1 MSPPVRDRPPLAVE
15 REESWH
21 GVFRCIVDSAHLAT
35 AAGLSTVI
43 DRAVARVGLVVQLYL
58 TDLPQRHLHP
68 VRTGVGPSLGI
79 DSTTAG
85 RAYRTVE
92 IVAGHVANGRTCL
105 WVPVLSDA
113 ERLGVA
119 HVVLPEGGDPHH
131 PVVRQ
136 QCWTLASVLGRL
148 VMSKLHYSDLFHVV
162 RRTKPLS
169 VAAELLWQMLPPPTF
184 ASERLAV
191 AALLEPYDEVGG
203 DGYDY
208 AVDDHLA
215 HVAIFDS
222 MGHDML
228 AGLTTAVAL
237 AATRKARRD
246 GMGPLE
252 AAELADRSIHVQ
264 GRRASRMPFAT
275 AVLAELDLDTG
286 QLRYLIAGHPPPVLL
301 RRGRMVKTL
310 HGHLRPPLGLG
321 HLVAGEP
328 RLSREQLQ
336 PGDRVLFH
344 SDGVVEAR
352 SPDGELFGVERLVD
366 LTERNEAAG
375 LPPPETLRRVGHA
388 VLEHQNGRLQDDA
401 TLLLME
407 WSDRR
412 GGPRTRM

>member
-1 MSPPVRDRPPLAVE
+1 MRDCPPPAVE

-21 GVFRCIVDSAHLAT
+21 GVFRRIIDDTHVAT
-35 AAGLSTVI
+35 ADDLSDVV
-43 DRAVARVGLVVQLYL
+43 DRAVAKLGLMVQLYL
-58 TDLPQRHLHP
+58 TDLPQRRLHP
-68 VRTGVGPSLGI
+68 VRAETGPSQVI

-92 IVAGHVANGRTCL
+92 IVPGRPFLGRSCL
-105 WVPVLSDA
+105 WLPMLNGA

-119 HVVLPEGGDPHH
+119 HVVLPEGADPNH

-136 QCWTLASVLGRL
+136 QCWTLAGVLGHL

-162 RRTKPLS
+162 RRTRPLT
-169 VAAELLWQMLPPPTF
+169 VAAELLWQMLPPQTF
-184 ASERLAV
+184 ASDRLAV

-208 AVDDHLA
+208 AVDDHRA
-215 HVAIFDS
+215 YVAIFDS

-237 AATRKARRD
+237 AATRNARRQ
-246 GMGPLE
+246 GLGLLE
-252 AAELADRSIHVQ
+252 AAGLADRSIHVQ
-264 GRRASRMPFAT
+264 SSRASRMPFAT

-286 QLRYLIAGHPPPVLL
+286 QLCYLVAGHPPPVLL
-301 RRGRMVKTL
+301 RRGRVVKTL
-310 HGHLRPPLGLG
+310 HGYLRPPLGLG
-321 HLVAGEP
+321 HLVDEEP
-328 RLSREQLQ
+328 KLGREQLQ

-344 SDGVVEAR
+344 SDGVIEAR

-388 VLEHQNGRLQDDA
+388 VLEHQDGRLQDDA
-401 TLLLME
+401 TLVLLE
-407 WSDRR
+407 WSD
-412 GGPRTRM
+412 GVRTRLPQV